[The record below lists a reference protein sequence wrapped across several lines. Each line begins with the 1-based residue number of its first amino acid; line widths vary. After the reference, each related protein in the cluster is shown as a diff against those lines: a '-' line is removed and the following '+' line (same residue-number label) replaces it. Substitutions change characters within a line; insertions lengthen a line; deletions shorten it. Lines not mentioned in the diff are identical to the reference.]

1 MTEKLLRLVGPI
13 HIVAG
18 LLVFTIGFLPNLQD
32 MLMPY
37 FSDGDQTIWS
47 AFFFSVLGPTIASWG
62 VLFTALVAQFFA
74 APSIAVWRALL
85 FSVLIWAPL
94 DTALCLKYGILIGVV
109 INSVVA
115 IGLVL
120 LLLSV
125 RRHAAK

>member
-1 MTEKLLRLVGPI
+1 VTEKLLRLVGPI

-18 LLVFTIGFLPNLQD
+18 LLVFTIGFLPAAQV
-32 MLMPY
+32 MLVPY
-37 FSDGDQTIWS
+37 FSAADQTIWS

-109 INSVVA
+109 INSAVV
-115 IGLVL
+115 IGLVW

-125 RRHAAK
+125 RKFATK